1 MIKDKTLDV
10 VKLKLNHIE
19 MSGNSESW
27 QDESSENQETGEF
40 NNNLQSSQGCVLLRL
55 ESEEEERNYY
65 DDIDPKDLIAE
76 VFMGR

>member
-19 MSGNSESW
+19 MSGNIESW
-27 QDESSENQETGEF
+27 QDESSENQEKGEL

>member
-1 MIKDKTLDV
+1 MDV

-27 QDESSENQETGEF
+27 QDESSENQEKGEL
-40 NNNLQSSQGCVLLRL
+40 NNNLQSGQGCILLRL